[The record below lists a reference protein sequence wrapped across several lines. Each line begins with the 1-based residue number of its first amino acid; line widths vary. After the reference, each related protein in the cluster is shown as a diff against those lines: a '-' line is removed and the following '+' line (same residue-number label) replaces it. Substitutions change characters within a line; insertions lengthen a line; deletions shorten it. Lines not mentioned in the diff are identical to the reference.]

1 MESKRYIFFVAQM
14 SAAKCPKMYFSLMSF
29 DNLLYKGNS
38 LMEKDQV
45 ERK

>member
-14 SAAKCPKMYFSLMSF
+14 SAAKCPKMYFRLMSF

-38 LMEKDQV
+38 LIEKDQV